1 MVAISG
7 NRSFQEQKE
16 ILPNTW
22 AELFVVGMVIR
33 EFSISVVRGWHGGF
47 EEFVVVVR
55 RAHGGDGGDGGDE
68 DVGEY
73 GGRRR
78 VRGIRRAGHPVGSW
92 ETEVRGFGDQKVRG
106 EEQRLVSAVCQQN
119 DCGIGERSG

>member
-1 MVAISG
+1 MAISG
-7 NRSFQEQKE
+7 YCSFQEEKK

-78 VRGIRRAGHPVGSW
+78 VRGMRWAGDPVGSRK
-92 ETEVRGFGDQKVRG
+92 TEERGFGDRNV
-106 EEQRLVSAVCQQN
+106 
-119 DCGIGERSG
+119 